1 MITFILDLVAIAI
14 TLILYDI
21 TFIATLTIVQLIKKV
36 AS

>member
-1 MITFILDLVAIAI
+1 MATFILYLVAI

-21 TFIATLTIVQLIKKV
+21 TFIATLTIVQVVQKV